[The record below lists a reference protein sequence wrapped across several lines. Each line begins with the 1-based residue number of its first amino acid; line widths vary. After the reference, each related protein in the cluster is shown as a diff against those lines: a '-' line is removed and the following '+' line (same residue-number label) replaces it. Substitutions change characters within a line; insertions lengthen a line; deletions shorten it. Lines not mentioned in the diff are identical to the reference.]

1 MRLGFRKE
9 ARASQESGSIF
20 QIPEGITKSR
30 GTRERAWTVGI
41 VSWGRG
47 RAWAVLYLL
56 LFSEKKSSQQKGA
69 RDQRGVRVEGPATA
83 EPVNRQT
90 VHHTVPED

>member
-41 VSWGRG
+41 VSWGEG
-47 RAWAVLYLL
+47 KSMGSSLSPSFLG
-56 LFSEKKSSQQKGA
+56 KKEQPAERSQGSTWGEGGGA
-69 RDQRGVRVEGPATA
+69 G
-83 EPVNRQT
+83 NC
-90 VHHTVPED
+90 